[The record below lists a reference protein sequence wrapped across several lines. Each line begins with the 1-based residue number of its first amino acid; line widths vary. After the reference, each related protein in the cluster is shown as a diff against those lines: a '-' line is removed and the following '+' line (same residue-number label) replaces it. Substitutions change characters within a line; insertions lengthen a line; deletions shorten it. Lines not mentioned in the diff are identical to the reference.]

1 MIHEF
6 LWIVDQK
13 AAPMS
18 LPRDDMGQ
26 AIDFDLLQHSVK
38 LDGKRNGDA
47 PASAMVV
54 FVRLLLLL
62 HVLLRVE
69 RVVMVVVHHK
79 VTIEVLGGFAG
90 LLRLASALGAQFLGE
105 IRIDLGEYVGSR
117 RNSTG
122 GIHRCGDKRSQR
134 LKVR

>member
-26 AIDFDLLQHSVK
+26 AIDFDLIQHSVK
-38 LDGKRNGDA
+38 LDGEGNGNA

-69 RVVMVVVHHK
+69 RVVVVVVHHK

-90 LLRLASALGAQFLGE
+90 LLRLAAALGAALFRGIVAEDGNGVQGGHARGKGRNRHRNALF
-105 IRIDLGEYVGSR
+105 RCSR
-117 RNSTG
+117 
-122 GIHRCGDKRSQR
+122 
-134 LKVR
+134 